1 MNEKAVLLSS
11 CIGEEFCT
19 TRQAAKML
27 GLSMGSV
34 QQMVENGVLAAWKTK
49 GGHRRVS
56 IKSVQ
61 EQLQLRNS
69 GQPVEKSSV
78 VARQLNVLI
87 AEDDLML
94 QKLYKVTFESWKMPI
109 SLEIVGSG
117 FHGLLKIGE
126 KLPDILMLDLKMP
139 GMDGFEMIRTLR
151 TTEALQNMDIIV
163 VTGMSMEQIENRGG
177 LPECVTVYEKPVPFT
192 EIRGYFQAK
201 TAQLYRGMLSKSN

>member
-19 TRQAAKML
+19 TRQASKML

-61 EQLQLRNS
+61 EQLQLRNG

-94 QKLYKVTFESWKMPI
+94 QKLYKVTFESWKMPM

-126 KLPDILMLDLKMP
+126 KLPDILILDLKMP
-139 GMDGFEMIRTLR
+139 GMDGFEMISEIRKLPTYAKTPILTL
-151 TTEALQNMDIIV
+151 TTEKNEYGTNRKSWR
-163 VTGMSMEQIENRGG
+163 VTRERYG
-177 LPECVTVYEKPVPFT
+177 V
-192 EIRGYFQAK
+192 
-201 TAQLYRGMLSKSN
+201 